1 MPFLRFRKCIRWSR
15 RLFSAP
21 LKMRRVPEEA
31 VFGTEY
37 LFRTVEACFEHRVP
51 LKTRRVP
58 EEAFLST
65 ARIFGTVGGRFRYRV
80 PSKEQGKGP
89 PQRSLAHRGKLPP
102 QRSRLPCLRRD
113 NQVINLI
120 EVRSFRR
127 ASENA
132 SHLVVRS
139 TGKRVAVASEKPVYP
154 QTEQGKGPPELP
166 IDFFAIFA

>member
-1 MPFLRFRKCIRWSR
+1 MPLALGRNEAGGRKRCPIFRGIADCSAGTSHPRFHS
-15 RLFSAP
+15 
-21 LKMRRVPEEA
+21 VPQEP
-31 VFGTEY
+31 VSCTEY
-37 LFRTVEACFEHRVP
+37 LFRTGKACFLHRML

-89 PQRSLAHRGKLPP
+89 PQRSLAHRGRLPP
-102 QRSRLPCLRRD
+102 QWSGLPCLRRD

-132 SHLVVRS
+132 SHL
-139 TGKRVAVASEKPVYP
+139 GC
-154 QTEQGKGPPELP
+154 PEHRKEGGSCL
-166 IDFFAIFA
+166 

>member
-1 MPFLRFRKCIRWSR
+1 MNYPIILARNLTKNPVEACFLHRM
-15 RLFSAP
+15 L

-37 LFRTVEACFEHRVP
+37 LFRTGKPIFAHRVP

-89 PQRSLAHRGKLPP
+89 PQWSG
-102 QRSRLPCLRRD
+102 LPCLRRD

-132 SHLVVRS
+132 SHLGCPEHRKEGGS
-139 TGKRVAVASEKPVYP
+139 CLWEACLPPDGAREGFAGVA
-154 QTEQGKGPPELP
+154 
-166 IDFFAIFA
+166 D